1 MSNDVVGIQCI
12 DILGKYPITNS
23 DWVYSNEFKYGRVNR
38 GIGYAFG
45 LYDAIGVVV
54 NRYYD
59 ERYVDVG
66 GISGLD
72 VFEQTVY
79 VKDMGECDRM
89 YKGVTDYFYREV
101 SIGDSLDMSRC
112 GLDMWN
118 RLFVVYRGNANFDGE
133 KFVGDSV
140 YNNGYVIK
148 DTRKNVNICS
158 INVTTVEGVAVY
170 CLDIYK

>member
-59 ERYVDVG
+59 ERYVG
-66 GISGLD
+66 CISGLD
-72 VFEQTVY
+72 TFEQTVY
-79 VKDMGECDRM
+79 VKDMGECERM
-89 YKGVTDYFYREV
+89 YKGVTEYFYREV
-101 SIGDSLDMSRC
+101 SVGDSLDMSRC

-118 RLFVVYRGNANFDGE
+118 RLFVVYRGNANFARE
-133 KFVGDSV
+133 VLSEDSV
-140 YNNGYVIK
+140 YNHGYVMR
-148 DTRKNVNICS
+148 DMRKNVNICS

-170 CLDIYK
+170 CLDIYN

>member
-12 DILGKYPITNS
+12 DILGKYPIINS

-59 ERYVDVG
+59 ERYVG
-66 GISGLD
+66 CISGLD
-72 VFEQTVY
+72 SFEQTVY
-79 VKDMGECDRM
+79 VKDMGECERL
-89 YKGVTDYFYREV
+89 YKGVTEYFYREV
-101 SIGDSLDMSRC
+101 SVGDSMDMGRC
-112 GLDMWN
+112 GLDMWGRN
-118 RLFVVYRGNANFDGE
+118 FYVYRGIVSEGKVVD
-133 KFVGDSV
+133 VDSV

-158 INVTTVEGVAVY
+158 VNVTSVAGVAVY

>member
-1 MSNDVVGIQCI
+1 MGNDEVGIQCI
-12 DILGKYPITNS
+12 DILGKYPIINS

-45 LYDAIGVVV
+45 LYDAIVVVV

-59 ERYVDVG
+59 ERYVDV

-79 VKDMGECDRM
+79 VKDMGECERM

-101 SIGDSLDMSRC
+101 SVGDSLDMGRC

-118 RLFVVYRGNANFDGE
+118 RLFVVYRGNVNFDRE

-148 DTRKNVNICS
+148 DKRKNVN
-158 INVTTVEGVAVY
+158 TT
-170 CLDIYK
+170 CTTRTST

>member
-1 MSNDVVGIQCI
+1 MGNDVVLLQCI
-12 DILGKYPITNS
+12 DILSKYRISNS

-38 GIGYAFG
+38 GIGYTFG

-66 GISGLD
+66 ISGLD
-72 VFEQTVY
+72 SFEQTVY
-79 VKDMGECDRM
+79 VKDMGECERM
-89 YKGVTDYFYREV
+89 YKGVTEYFYREV
-101 SIGDSLDMSRC
+101 CVGDSLDMSRC

-118 RLFVVYRGNANFDGE
+118 RLFVIYRGNANFDRE
-133 KFVGDSV
+133 AYYPDSV
-140 YNNGYVIK
+140 YNNSYVMRDI
-148 DTRKNVNICS
+148 RKNVNICS

-170 CLDIYK
+170 CLDIYN